1 MNIFN
6 RRLRVLGVTT
16 GLLLSLGQ
24 LAAADPIA
32 PEVRVT
38 TRLLGLGELGLADSI
53 GPDCDTCQGGIFT
66 LESFLLDDNAAGD
79 LYTIRLTMNT
89 AGLTTSP
96 GQAVAVDSVAVKTTA
111 QSDAWVGGFNLFA
124 APGGQASWSQMPG
137 GLNAGG
143 CQDGNDNG
151 FFCEDWIGAGVG
163 APVGGTLVFLWTGL
177 VDPSESAE
185 RLPRRLH
192 QGALR
197 ERRWR
202 EDRRSAVGGHQ
213 STAGT
218 CRSRSSRSDSH
229 ARASYAFV
237 PGLGP
242 HGPVPPCVAAT
253 PNPSATDLP
262 SRFAVQR

>member
-32 PEVRVT
+32 AEVGVT
-38 TRLLGLGELGLADSI
+38 TRLLGLGELALADSI
-53 GPDCDTCQGGIFT
+53 GPDCDTCQGATFT
-66 LESFLLDDNAAGD
+66 LESFLLDDNAAED
-79 LYTIRLTMNT
+79 LYAIRLTMNT

-96 GQAVAVDSVAVKTTA
+96 DQAVAVDSVAVKTTA
-111 QSDAWVGGFNLFA
+111 QNDAWAGGFNLFA
-124 APGGQASWSQMPG
+124 APGGQASWSQLSG

-177 VDPSESAE
+177 VDPSDLQSVFLGASIKARFVNADGEKVGDLLSE
-185 RLPRRLH
+185 GITLQPGPVGVDPREVTAMPEPATLLFL
-192 QGALR
+192 GSGLTGLAALR
-197 ERRWR
+197 RR
-202 EDRRSAVGGHQ
+202 
-213 STAGT
+213 
-218 CRSRSSRSDSH
+218 H
-229 ARASYAFV
+229 AKRNTTDV
-237 PGLGP
+237 P
-242 HGPVPPCVAAT
+242 
-253 PNPSATDLP
+253 
-262 SRFAVQR
+262 